1 MFESLEP
8 GARTAPRVAHDL
20 ADLADL
26 AELDAVVHSG
36 GFWRLVPEAVPR
48 VYASVT
54 PELLRR
60 VEQGLKRVAE

>member
-1 MFESLEP
+1 MFESET
-8 GARTAPRVAHDL
+8 RTPPRAT
-20 ADLADL
+20 ADV
-26 AELDAVVHSG
+26 AELEAVVHAG

-48 VYASVT
+48 VYAPVT

>member
-1 MFESLEP
+1 MFESVESIEP
-8 GARTAPRVAHDL
+8 GARTASRVAD
-20 ADLADL
+20 DV
-26 AELDAVVHSG
+26 AELDAVVHGG
-36 GFWRLVPEAVPR
+36 GFWRLVPHVVPR

>member
-1 MFESLEP
+1 MFEPET
-8 GARTAPRVAHDL
+8 RTPSRVVAE
-20 ADLADL
+20 L

-48 VYASVT
+48 VYAPVT

-60 VEQGLKRVAE
+60 VEHGLRQVVAE